1 MASEAPQERPNE
13 ASVTSGEPTIKIDS
27 DPQHVDSDHPDVNG
41 ETATPGTDE
50 IENKQ
55 IADIVDDLVNSAE
68 VSISG
73 GSDTEASRSKLHP
86 DDKGHSRTSSSV
98 KKPHSFKA
106 VSVNKTFLAAKG
118 SSSNAPSKT
127 GDKSAVASGT
137 STPGTTSLAAA
148 RPRLVVKS
156 TSGLVTKSS
165 TGVNGSKGTAPDP
178 NAVWNKNRPVP
189 PPEPKKYT
197 DEELKKYGI
206 HMATRLHTD
215 DTKGQ
220 ANWADIDDDD
230 DDWAPES
237 ITWKDGTKITIP
249 HAEEHAPAPTPA
261 APSPAP
267 VTATAP
273 VQQMAAKEVEKP
285 RSPAPTILSSK
296 PSLPSGKGI
305 VFSKGAPEKP
315 TLVAKPPAPPTPVKS
330 PWAPIPKV
338 DRASPVVAEPLT
350 SHQGPA
356 KFGPREVSASK
367 SATPPPPKEI
377 AADDFSRSPW
387 RDGPGATNRELFNSQ
402 SGRYE
407 PVMDRRGSV
416 RTDPH
421 SRPAAVLQRASQH
434 ETQGP
439 AEPSAAFQ
447 TSRVSE
453 QHNPY
458 GRRRGS
464 SIVSGGSGSYMHLKG
479 QHEHPL
485 GPPEVLSAR
494 RESFTAVT
502 DGPRSPVRNF
512 SPSAQHPGQ
521 RPLANQ
527 TWQPHISPA
536 SVHSVPQ
543 SQPTAAPLPAE
554 PQPGVPA
561 GRSIEEDLALQKRL
575 MHEKRELAKKRRQEE
590 EAREEAARRERIRL
604 KLEALGPAPES
615 RSAKKAATKEESPAE
630 PQTQQN
636 ETPVPQIQKHPVP
649 DTQSAEPTAT
659 APPVRGTPPDTSI
672 NGVREQPKPAKIPG
686 QDNIN
691 ARSQSQGPQNVG
703 GWPTGPRQQQ
713 QFSQQNV
720 WGSPYN
726 DSRSLGNGAFNPELA
741 VKPIPGPIAPPSTGR
756 IPSGP
761 AARPAP
767 IGPPG
772 QVPRRPAGAQQRNQ
786 MQSAW
791 AAAVQADDVTTT
803 QQLREKHAQ
812 EAKRLQAQGLDF
824 AAVQATIKETW
835 RPTKVDDEGR
845 RKNEEQ
851 AQHAYHQAKA
861 PGWGQ
866 PADLAAE
873 TAQGQV
879 PVSVLASSEYVQQN
893 AAVGSSSDMSSSS
906 IFGTAAQ
913 QTKGSRFFPSASR
926 DARQEAAAGT
936 DNRGRS
942 SSPSP
947 PPPDMA
953 GHPAFDGDVA
963 HPHVSLPPVRP
974 VVRLP
979 PMQVAPA
986 PIAPPQQQ
994 GQGPNFGWAAP
1005 APYKGPEPASAS
1017 SGPRQNWQARI
1028 DSLLGVNPSSHAKSV
1043 QVDSASR
1050 RSLEHPQYAQNATVS
1065 LPRGLH
1071 RIWPSDGEDS
1081 PTTKD
1086 QAETCFEEQE
1096 MGSLPPVK
1104 LPKLTPQAAWH
1115 PSAPPKPLPKKLW
1128 PSVSSAE
1135 ELRFQSDYSANGA
1148 VIYIL
1153 APGMSARRIVTLPLS
1168 RNRSNP
1174 RNRGG
1179 RGGRHPSQQQRGGK
1193 VRESSASYSSDQM
1206 PPSIGSP
1213 GQPATR
1219 GGRGGFPRRDWSRQ
1233 NGPAPILT

>member
-1 MASEAPQERPNE
+1 VP
-13 ASVTSGEPTIKIDS
+13 
-27 DPQHVDSDHPDVNG
+27 
-41 ETATPGTDE
+41 
-50 IENKQ
+50 
-55 IADIVDDLVNSAE
+55 
-68 VSISG
+68 
-73 GSDTEASRSKLHP
+73 
-86 DDKGHSRTSSSV
+86 
-98 KKPHSFKA
+98 
-106 VSVNKTFLAAKG
+106 LA
-118 SSSNAPSKT
+118 
-127 GDKSAVASGT
+127 
-137 STPGTTSLAAA
+137 
-148 RPRLVVKS
+148 
-156 TSGLVTKSS
+156 
-165 TGVNGSKGTAPDP
+165 
-178 NAVWNKNRPVP
+178 VP
-189 PPEPKKYT
+189 PPEPKKFT

-249 HAEEHAPAPTPA
+249 HVEEQAQTPA

-267 VTATAP
+267 VPATVA
-273 VQQMAAKEVEKP
+273 VQQIAVKEVEKP
-285 RSPAPTILSSK
+285 KSPAPTILASK

-338 DRASPVVAEPLT
+338 DNASPVVVEPPT
-350 SHQGPA
+350 SQQGPA
-356 KFGPREVSASK
+356 KFGPKDVTGSK

-387 RDGPGATNRELFNSQ
+387 RDGPGAPNRELFNSQ

-407 PVMDRRGSV
+407 PVTDRRGSV
-416 RTDPH
+416 RAEQHP
-421 SRPAAVLQRASQH
+421 RPAALLQRASQH

-479 QHEHPL
+479 QHEQHPL
-485 GPPEVLSAR
+485 APPEVFSAR

-521 RPLANQ
+521 RSLSNQ
-527 TWQPHISPA
+527 AWQPHVSPA
-536 SVHSVPQ
+536 SSHSVPHP
-543 SQPTAAPLPAE
+543 QPTEAPLPAGS
-554 PQPGVPA
+554 QA
-561 GRSIEEDLALQKRL
+561 GGPTTGSIEEDLALQKRL
-575 MHEKRELAKKRRQEE
+575 MHERRELAKKRRQEE

-615 RSAKKAATKEESPAE
+615 RSAKRAATKEESPAE
-630 PQTQQN
+630 PSTRQR
-636 ETPVPQIQKHPVP
+636 ETPALQAEKPAIP
-649 DTQSAEPTAT
+649 DTQPLEPV
-659 APPVRGTPPDTSI
+659 PTPPAKPETKPETSV
-672 NGVREQPKPAKIPG
+672 NGVPEQPQPSKIP
-686 QDNIN
+686 IN
-691 ARSQSQGPQNVG
+691 DSVNAQPQQQGHPNVS
-703 GWPTGPRQQQ
+703 GWPTGPRQHQH
-713 QFSQQNV
+713 FSHNNV

-726 DSRSLGNGAFNPELA
+726 DTRSLGNGAFNPELTA
-741 VKPIPGPIAPPSTGR
+741 KHVPGPIAPPSTSR
-756 IPSGP
+756 VPSGP

-772 QVPRRPAGAQQRNQ
+772 QVPRRPPGAQPRNQ

-791 AAAVQADDVTTT
+791 AAAVQADDVVTT
-803 QQLREKHAQ
+803 QEMR
-812 EAKRLQAQGLDF
+812 AKRDERAQQLQAEGLDI
-824 AAVQATIKETW
+824 AAVQAPIKDTW
-835 RPTKVDDEGR
+835 RPTKVDEEGR
-845 RKNEEQ
+845 RLNEKPQ
-851 AQHAYHQAKA
+851 QAYH
-861 PGWGQ
+861 GQ
-866 PADLAAE
+866 QTPAAGTPADVA
-873 TAQGQV
+873 
-879 PVSVLASSEYVQQN
+879 
-893 AAVGSSSDMSSSS
+893 SSS
-906 IFGTAAQ
+906 ILGNTTPQ
-913 QTKGSRFFPSASR
+913 SKGSRFFPSTSR
-926 DARQEAAAGT
+926 DVRQEATAGT
-936 DNRGRS
+936 DNLGRS

-963 HPHVSLPPVRP
+963 HPHVSLPPARP

-979 PMQVAPA
+979 PPQVAPS
-986 PIAPPQQQ
+986 PIAPPQQ
-994 GQGPNFGWAAP
+994 GHGPSFGWAAP
-1005 APYKGPEPASAS
+1005 APYRGPEATSA
-1017 SGPRQNWQARI
+1017 PTRQADNWQARI
-1028 DSLLGVNPSSHAKSV
+1028 DNLLGVKPSSHAKSV
-1043 QVDSASR
+1043 PVDSASR

-1065 LPRGLH
+1065 LPRGLFKN
-1071 RIWPSDGEDS
+1071 WPSDSDDS

-1104 LPKLTPQAAWH
+1104 LPKNSPEAAWH
-1115 PSAPPKPLPKKLW
+1115 PSAPPKPLPKKFW

-1135 ELRFQSDYSANGA
+1135 ELRFHSDYSGNGA
-1148 VIYIL
+1148 VIYVF
-1153 APGMSARRIVTLPLS
+1153 APGMSNRRIVTLPLS

-1174 RNRGG
+1174 RRGG
-1179 RGGRHPSQQQRGGK
+1179 RGGRHPSQPYRGGK
-1193 VRESSASYSSDQM
+1193 GREPSASYPNDQM
-1206 PPSIGSP
+1206 PSSSGPSGPS
-1213 GQPATR
+1213 ANR
-1219 GGRGGFPRRDWSRQ
+1219 GGRGGYPRRDNWSRHS
-1233 NGPAPILT
+1233 GPAPIPT